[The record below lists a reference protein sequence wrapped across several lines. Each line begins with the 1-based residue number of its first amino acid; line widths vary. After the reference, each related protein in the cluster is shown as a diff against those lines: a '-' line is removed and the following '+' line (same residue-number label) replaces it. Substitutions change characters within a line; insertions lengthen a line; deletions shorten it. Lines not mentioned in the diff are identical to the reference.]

1 MYSKGVTDG
10 YMPTRLKYPFT
21 VELSVN
27 GENQQAAIE
36 NMGGDKIDLPLWWDV
51 R

>member
-10 YMPTRLKYPFT
+10 YMPTRIKYPFT
-21 VELSVN
+21 VERSVN
-27 GENQQAAIE
+27 GENQDAAIA
-36 NMGGDKIDLPLWWDV
+36 NMGGDKIDLKLWWDK